1 MHFVHELGRL
11 GLYTEELQA
20 DVVVVGGGGAASRA
34 ALSARLAGADVL
46 VLAKAPLGL
55 GGSTVH
61 GASEIMSMG
70 ASGYGDEKDS
80 PEVHYRDTMAAAR
93 GFIDAALV
101 RALSEDA
108 PARIRDLI
116 DYGVPFDAAGQ
127 GAVHGAKPG
136 EERDFKLIRSDFGSY
151 ARAMGVAGKTGKAFV
166 TALANQA
173 TSRGVRV
180 RAPAGLVDL
189 LFDAQGHAAGV
200 LAYDPVAHRWLVV
213 RARAVILGTGGAHG
227 LFSQQVSTSEMTGDG
242 QAACWRAGAEL
253 VNMEFHQFGPA
264 LVHPYV
270 QLFSKACFVLHP
282 RMLNVQGQ
290 DFLHNY
296 LPAGVSAAEVYD
308 EKVFPFTITNVSRYL
323 DIAIAREIAAGR
335 GTERGTVQFSFAH
348 VPTEQV
354 DRTMPNTARWMRERG
369 VNLQHDLLD
378 VGIAFQCLNGGVRMI
393 DAGARTSL
401 PGVHV
406 IGELA
411 GGVRGPDRP
420 GGNSL
425 AEGQVFGHRAGQ
437 AAAQDAREHGEPG
450 AVFGDAVVQRLARA
464 LRPNPDVNTQRA
476 TSALQQ
482 TMQRHAL
489 VEKTEEGLQQALG
502 VAQDIE
508 TALTQGGGAT
518 VTSLQQVL
526 TLENMA
532 TTAHIILHACQARR
546 ESRSG
551 HYRTDYPERDDPH
564 FGTAWSMRRE
574 GHAIAMQAIAYAEDD
589 RNPA

>member
-1 MHFVHELGRL
+1 MDIVNDLRRL
-11 GLYTEELQA
+11 GLDVEELQA
-20 DVVVVGGGGAASRA
+20 DVLVVGGGGAASRA
-34 ALSARLAGADVL
+34 ALSARQAGADVL
-46 VLAKAPLGL
+46 VLAKAPLGV

-70 ASGYGDEKDS
+70 ASGFGDRADG

-93 GFIDAALV
+93 GFIDPKLV
-101 RALSEDA
+101 RALAEDA

-116 DYGVPFDAAGQ
+116 DYGVPFDRAGQ
-127 GAVHGAKPG
+127 GAVHGARPG

-151 ARAMGVAGKTGKAFV
+151 ARAMGVSGKTGKAFV
-166 TALANQA
+166 AALAEQA
-173 TSRGVRV
+173 QARGVRV

-189 LFDAQGHAAGV
+189 LFDARGRAAGV
-200 LAYDPVAHRWLVV
+200 LAYDAQAARWLVA

-227 LFSQQVSTSEMTGDG
+227 LFSQQVSTAEMTGDG

-282 RMLNVQGQ
+282 RMLDANGREFLQ
-290 DFLHNY
+290 DY
-296 LPAGVSAAEVYD
+296 LPPGTTAQEVYD
-308 EKVFPFTITNVSRYL
+308 EKVFPFTISNASRWI

-335 GTERGTVQFSFAH
+335 GTERGTVHFSFAH
-348 VPTEQV
+348 VPAEKIE
-354 DRTMPNTARWMRERG
+354 RTMPNTARWMRERG
-369 VNLQHDLLD
+369 VDPQRELLD
-378 VGIAFQCLNGGVRMI
+378 VGIAFQCLNGGVRMV
-393 DAGARTSL
+393 DDGARTSL

-425 AEGQVFGHRAGQ
+425 AEGQVFGHRAGV
-437 AAAQDAREHGEPG
+437 AAAQDARSSEGPG
-450 AVFGDAVVQRLARA
+450 PVAADAVVERLARA
-464 LRPNPDVNTQRA
+464 MRPNKAVASRLLA
-476 TSALQQ
+476 ASLRE
-482 TMQRHAL
+482 TMQRDAL
-489 VEKTEEGLQQALG
+489 VEKSEAGLDRALG
-502 VAQDIE
+502 LAREIE
-508 TALTQGGGAT
+508 SMLAT
-518 VTSLQQVL
+518 GSNADKATLPEAL

-532 TTAHIILHACQARR
+532 TTARIILHACRERR

-551 HYRTDYPERDDPH
+551 HYRTDHPERDDAR
-564 FGTAWSMRRE
+564 FGTAWAMRRE
-574 GHAIAMQAIAYAEDD
+574 GEAIAMQPIAYAAD
-589 RNPA
+589 

>member
-1 MHFVHELGRL
+1 MNFVEELGRL
-11 GLYTEELQA
+11 GLATEELRA

-46 VLAKAPLGL
+46 VLAKAPLGV

-70 ASGYGDEKDS
+70 ASGYGDRQDS
-80 PEVHYRDTMAAAR
+80 ADVHYRDTMAAAR
-93 GFIDAALV
+93 GFIDPALV
-101 RALSEDA
+101 RALAEDA

-116 DYGVPFDAAGQ
+116 DYGVPFDRAGQ

-136 EERDFKLIRSDFGSY
+136 EERDYKLIRSDFGSY
-151 ARAMGVAGKTGKAFV
+151 ARAMGVSGKTGKAFV
-166 TALANQA
+166 AALAEQA
-173 TSRGVRV
+173 AARGVRV

-189 LFDAQGHAAGV
+189 LLDAQGRAAGV
-200 LAYDPVAHRWLVV
+200 LAYDPQADRWLVV

-227 LFSQQVSTSEMTGDG
+227 LFSQQVSTAEMTGDG

-282 RMLNVQGQ
+282 RMLDAQGREFLQ
-290 DFLHNY
+290 DY
-296 LPAGVSAAEVYD
+296 LPAGVPAGEVYD
-308 EKVFPFTITNVSRYL
+308 EKVFPFTISNVSRYI

-335 GTERGTVQFSFAH
+335 GTARGTVQFSFAH
-348 VPTEQV
+348 VPPEKIE
-354 DRTMPNTARWMRERG
+354 RTMPNTARWMRERG
-369 VNLQHDLLD
+369 VDPQRDLLD
-378 VGIAFQCLNGGVRMI
+378 VGIAFQCLNGGVRML

-425 AEGQVFGHRAGQ
+425 AEGQVFGHRAGE
-437 AAAQDAREHGEPG
+437 AAARDARDGAEPG
-450 AVFGDAVVQRLARA
+450 AIAGDAVVQRLARA
-464 LRPNPDVNTQRA
+464 LRPNADVAAQRLGP
-476 TSALQQ
+476 ALQQ
-482 TMQRHAL
+482 AMQRHAL
-489 VEKTEEGLQQALG
+489 VEKDEPGLTRALG
-502 VAQDIE
+502 VARDIE
-508 TALTQGGGAT
+508 TALEQGGGAT
-518 VTSLQQVL
+518 AASLQEVL

-532 TTAHIILHACQARR
+532 TTARIILLACQARR

-551 HYRTDYPERDDPH
+551 HYRTDHPERDDAR
-564 FGTAWSMRRE
+564 FGTAWAMRRE
-574 GHAIAMQAIAYAEDD
+574 GAGVRMQPIAYAED
-589 RNPA
+589 

>member
-1 MHFVHELGRL
+1 MNFIEELGRL
-11 GLYTEELQA
+11 GLATEELQA

-46 VLAKAPLGL
+46 VLAKAPLGV

-70 ASGYGDEKDS
+70 ASGYGDRQDG
-80 PEVHYRDTMAAAR
+80 PQVHYRDTMAAAR
-93 GFIDAALV
+93 GFIDPALV
-101 RALSEDA
+101 RTLAEDA
-108 PARIRDLI
+108 PARIRDLV
-116 DYGVPFDAAGQ
+116 DFGVPFDRSGA
-127 GAVHGAKPG
+127 GAVHGARPG
-136 EERDFKLIRSDFGSY
+136 EERDYKLIRSDFGSY
-151 ARAMGVAGKTGKAFV
+151 ARALGVSGKTGKAFV
-166 TALANQA
+166 AALADQA
-173 TSRGVRV
+173 AKRGVRV

-200 LAYDPVAHRWLVV
+200 LAYDALTGRWLVV

-227 LFSQQVSTSEMTGDG
+227 LFSQQVSTAEMTGDG

-282 RMLNVQGQ
+282 RMLNVQGREFLQ
-290 DFLHNY
+290 DY
-296 LPAGVSAAEVYD
+296 LPAGVTADEVYD
-308 EKVFPFTITNVSRYL
+308 EKVFPFTITNVSRYI

-335 GTERGTVQFSFAH
+335 GTDRGTVRFSFAH
-348 VPTEQV
+348 VPSEKI

-369 VNLQHDLLD
+369 VDLQRDLLD

-393 DAGARTSL
+393 DEGARTSL

-437 AAAQDAREHGEPG
+437 AAARDAHSAGAPRAVAGE
-450 AVFGDAVVQRLARA
+450 AVLQRLANA
-464 LRPNPDVNTQRA
+464 LRPNANVDAKRSTA
-476 TSALQQ
+476 ALQQ
-482 TMQRHAL
+482 AMQRHAL
-489 VEKTEEGLQQALG
+489 VEKDEAGMTRALD
-502 VAQDIE
+502 VVQDVNA
-508 TALTQGGGAT
+508 ALAQGGGA
-518 VTSLQQVL
+518 VVASLPDIL
-526 TLENMA
+526 TLDNMA

-551 HYRTDYPERDDPH
+551 HYRTDHPERDDAR
-564 FGTAWSMRRE
+564 FGTAWAMRRE
-574 GHAIAMQAIAYAEDD
+574 DGGISMRPIAYAED
-589 RNPA
+589 